1 MPRFDFD
8 LFTIGAGSGGV
19 RASRIAAGFGARV
32 AVAEERY
39 LGGTC
44 VNVGCIPKKLYSYA
58 AHFREDFHHA
68 EGFGWARASPDF
80 DMARLF
86 ANKNQEIQRL
96 NGIYR
101 RLLENTCV
109 KILEARAVMVDAHTV
124 EVDGKRH
131 TAGHILVATGGWP
144 VKPAIPGIELAITS
158 NEAFLLDALPPRAVV
173 VGGGYIALEFASIFN
188 GLGTAT
194 TLVYRGANILRNFD
208 REMGGVLAEE
218 MQKKGVILKLH
229 ANIARIARDDGSL
242 VATLADG
249 ATLATDCILYAT
261 GRAPNTNHLGLE
273 SAGVKRNDQGA
284 IEVDSYLQ
292 SSVASIYAIGDVTD
306 RVNLTPV
313 ATAEGMAIANTLFNN
328 RPTALDYA
336 NIPTAIFSHP
346 NAATVGLSEEKART
360 EYGEI
365 DIYASRFR
373 PLKHT
378 LSGSNEQMFMK
389 LVVDRASNRVVGA
402 HMVGADAGEIIQGIA
417 IAIKC
422 GATKAQFDA
431 TIGIHPTAAEEF
443 VTLRE
448 PRKSSD
454 S

>member
-1 MPRFDFD
+1 MPHYDFD

-58 AHFREDFHHA
+58 AHYREDFHHA
-68 EGFGWARASPDF
+68 AGFGWTRATADF
-80 DMARLF
+80 DMARLL

-101 RLLENTCV
+101 RLLETAGV
-109 KILEARAVMVDAHTV
+109 TIFDERATLVDAHTV
-124 EVDGKRH
+124 ECAGKLH
-131 TAGHILVATGGWP
+131 TAAFILVATGGWP
-144 VKPAIPGIELAITS
+144 VKPDIPGAELAITS
-158 NEAFLLDALPPRAVV
+158 NEAFFLDTLPQRALV

-188 GLGTAT
+188 GMGADS
-194 TLVYRGANILRNFD
+194 TLVYRGANILRSFD
-208 REMGGVLAEE
+208 REMSGVLAEE
-218 MQKKGVILKLH
+218 MQKKGVALKLN
-229 ANIARIARDDGSL
+229 ANIAKISRSSNGL
-242 VATLADG
+242 TATFADG
-249 ATLATDCILYAT
+249 ATLETDCILYAT
-261 GRAPNTNHLGLE
+261 GRAPNTRNLGLE
-273 SAGVKRNDQGA
+273 AAGVKLNDKGA
-284 IEVDSYLQ
+284 IVVDGYLQ
-292 SSVASIYAIGDVTD
+292 SAVPSIYALGDVTD

-313 ATAEGMAIANTLFNN
+313 ATAEGMAVANTLFNN
-328 RPTALDYA
+328 RPTALDYE
-336 NIPTAIFSHP
+336 NIPTAIFANP
-346 NAATVGLSEEKART
+346 NAATVGLSEENARAR
-360 EYGEI
+360 YGDV

-378 LSGSNEQMFMK
+378 LSGSSEQMFMK

-402 HMVGADAGEIIQGIA
+402 HMIGADAGEIIQGIA

-443 VTLRE
+443 VTMRE
-448 PRKSSD
+448 PRKPGK
-454 S
+454 